1 MGSEDGTIE
10 NRRTTPADDPNR
22 QCKEGPCI
30 VLTTQVGYQRLEIL
44 AGPSPLERMRY
55 GGRFQVC

>member
-44 AGPSPLERMRY
+44 AGPLL
-55 GGRFQVC
+55 